1 VQSLMETMT
10 CGWTWQDSSF
20 GGVPGLMIYIYATKW
35 KRARAETCGLEA
47 KGHQLALADMA

>member
-1 VQSLMETMT
+1 METMT